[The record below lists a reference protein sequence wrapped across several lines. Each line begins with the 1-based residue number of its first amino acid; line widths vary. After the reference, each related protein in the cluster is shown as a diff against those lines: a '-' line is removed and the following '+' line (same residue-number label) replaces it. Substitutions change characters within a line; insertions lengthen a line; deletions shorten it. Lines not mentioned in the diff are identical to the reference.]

1 MRKAVFLLIIIL
13 LIGACKQTPAK
24 VYFKKYDE
32 SSEIE
37 KQQEHEKKRMQFQVL
52 QSKFLD
58 LNKEFTPFEKELSNF
73 SKEQYNELKP
83 LVLEKDIPSIQK
95 SIAEKKLSYE
105 KLTLF
110 YLYRIRK
117 FESDSTK
124 YLNAIISLNSKVL
137 EAARA
142 KDKESKKVRE
152 FSLNGIPIL
161 IKDNI
166 DAKGMITTAGAVAL
180 QNNSIDKDAF
190 IVKKLKEA
198 GALILGKVNLSE
210 WAYFFCEDCPLGY
223 SATGGQTLNPY
234 GRKVFE
240 TGGSSSGSGVS
251 IAANYAVA
259 AVGTETAGS
268 ITSPSSQNS
277 VVGLKPTIGVLSRSG
292 IVPISS
298 TLDTPGPMTKSIVDN
313 AILFEAILGKDNED
327 AASLE
332 IEDFNPKELLNES
345 YTIKG
350 KRIGVLKPILTD
362 SIYKENIEKLQEAGA
377 EIIELTPSE
386 ISFDGFLTLLNIDM
400 KHDLPKYLS
409 IYGNKKLTVKDI
421 EDVVV
426 FNKKDS
432 IKRAPYGQ
440 QLLEGILKD
449 TTTLAQLEAVKDS
462 LSFNGKKFLQDL
474 KTQNLDVILSINNYH
489 SGIAAVAKYPTL
501 TVPMGY
507 KNSGEPVS
515 LTFIGNPFTEK
526 ELLQLGYRFEQL
538 KKVRKIPVDYH

>member
-1 MRKAVFLLIIIL
+1 MRKTVFLLITIL

-37 KQQEHEKKRMQFQVL
+37 KQQEHEKTRMQFQLL
-52 QSKFLD
+52 QSKYLD
-58 LNKEFTPFEKELSNF
+58 LNKEFTPFEKELSYF
-73 SKEQYNELKP
+73 SEEEYNKLKS
-83 LVLEKDIPSIQK
+83 LILEKDIPSIQK
-95 SIAEKKLSYE
+95 SISEKKLNYE

-124 YLNAIISLNSKVL
+124 YLNAIISLNPKIL
-137 EAARA
+137 EEARA
-142 KDKESKKVRE
+142 KDEESKEVTE

-166 DAKGMITTAGAVAL
+166 DAEGMITTAGAVAL
-180 QNNSIDKDAF
+180 QNNLIDEDAF

-298 TLDTPGPMTKSIVDN
+298 TLDTPGSMTKSIVDN
-313 AILFEAILGKDNED
+313 AILFEAMLGKDNED

-377 EIIELTPSE
+377 EIIELTPPE

-440 QLLEGILKD
+440 QLFEGILKD

-515 LTFIGNPFTEK
+515 LTFIGKPFTEK